1 VYRDANIH
9 ARRDEIHGS
18 HPSLLEEP
26 LDENVFDFLENQFN
40 ERGEIATVPSFTK

>member
-1 VYRDANIH
+1 
-9 ARRDEIHGS
+9 
-18 HPSLLEEP
+18 